1 MAGNFDQRPPSV
13 NEARMHPLSLPR
25 LSTFGALFAAVTF
38 TACARP
44 GAAPT
49 EAVPVASGPSGRF
62 PPGWTLLDDVQA
74 VAAPD
79 AVVASVH
86 PRASEI
92 GAAILRRGGNAV
104 DAAVAVGF
112 ALAVVHPSAGNIGGG
127 GFMVIRLPDGS
138 VHTLD
143 YREAAP
149 AGAARDMYLDS
160 LGQLTARS
168 VTGHLAAGVPGSVAG
183 LAEAQRRF
191 GRLPLSEVIE
201 PAIRLARDGI
211 ALDESRSRSLAYAAQ
226 RLAQFAGSRRQF
238 LLPDGSAPPVGT
250 LFVQPDLARTL
261 QAVADSGPRVF
272 YEGYVADLV
281 VEEMARGGGLISKED
296 LAAYRPIWREPV
308 TSTYRGYTVY
318 SMPPSSSGG
327 VTMTEI
333 LNILEGYDSLPA
345 FGTAGQVHLVAEAM
359 RRAFTDRNY
368 FLGDPA
374 YVEMPLDRLLSKSYA
389 SEQRA
394 TIDPSRATPSA
405 RLVPGMAEGD
415 HTTHYSVV
423 DADGGAVS
431 VTTTIN
437 SGYGSAVTVEGAGF
451 LLNNEMDDFTGAPG
465 QPNQYGLIQGEA
477 NAIQPGKRMLSAMT
491 PSIVLDPDGTL
502 LMILGSPGGPTII
515 TTVMQV
521 ISNVV
526 DHGMTLPEAV
536 AAPRIHHQAL
546 PDQIYYERGGLRAE
560 VVAQLERMG
569 HTVRRRGGYSG
580 EVAGIMRTE
589 SGWVG
594 VADPRSGGGSAGF

>member
-1 MAGNFDQRPPSV
+1 VGNFDPEPSSV
-13 NEARMHPLSLPR
+13 NEACMHRLHLPR
-25 LSTFGALFAAVTF
+25 FSAAVALLAAVIV

-44 GAAPT
+44 GAVPTAAAPVT
-49 EAVPVASGPSGRF
+49 PEAAGRF
-62 PPGWTLLDDVQA
+62 PPGWTLLDDVQPVTA
-74 VAAPD
+74 PHAA
-79 AVVASVH
+79 VASVH

-127 GFMVIRLPDGS
+127 GFMVIRLADGS
-138 VHTLD
+138 VYTLD

-149 AGAARDMYLDS
+149 ARATRDMYLDS
-160 LGQLTARS
+160 LGHLTDRS

-191 GRLPLSEVIE
+191 GRLSLAEVVE
-201 PAIRLARDGI
+201 PAIRLARDGF
-211 ALDESRSRSLAYAAQ
+211 ALDESRSRSLGYAVQ
-226 RLAQFAGSRRQF
+226 RLARFEGSRRQF
-238 LLPDGSAPPVGT
+238 LLADGSAPSVGT

-272 YEGYVADLV
+272 YEGYVADLIV
-281 VEEMARGGGLISKED
+281 AEMARGGGIMSKDD
-296 LAAYRPIWREPV
+296 LAAYRAIWREPV
-308 TSTYRGYTVY
+308 TSAYRGYTIY

-333 LNILEGYDSLPA
+333 LNMLEGVDPLPD
-345 FGTAGQVHLVAEAM
+345 FGSAGQVHLMAEAM
-359 RRAFTDRNY
+359 RRAFTDRNH

-374 YVEMPLDRLLSKSYA
+374 YVRMPLDLLLSKSYA
-389 SEQRA
+389 SAQRA
-394 TIDPSRATPSA
+394 TIDPARATPSA
-405 RLVPGMAEGD
+405 QLVPGRKEGD

-423 DADGGAVS
+423 DAEGAAVS

-437 SGYGSAVTVEGAGF
+437 SGYGCAVTVEGAGF

-465 QPNQYGLIQGEA
+465 QPNQYGLVQGEA

-491 PSIVLDPDGTL
+491 PSIVLDPDGRL
-502 LMILGSPGGPTII
+502 LMVVGTPGGPTII
-515 TTVMQV
+515 TTVTQV
-521 ISNVV
+521 ISNVI
-526 DHGMTLPEAV
+526 DHGMTLAEAV

-546 PDQIYYERGGLRAE
+546 PDQIYFERGGLRPE
-560 VVAQLERMG
+560 VVAQLESMG
-569 HTVRRRGGYSG
+569 HTLRRRGGYSG
-580 EVAGIMRTE
+580 EVAGIMRVET
-589 SGWVG
+589 GWVG
-594 VADPRSGGGSAGF
+594 VADPRSGGGAAGY

>member
-1 MAGNFDQRPPSV
+1 MHRRP
-13 NEARMHPLSLPR
+13 LPR
-25 LSTFGALFAAVTF
+25 FALSVAPVAAAIV

-44 GAAPT
+44 AVVPTAAAPVT
-49 EAVPVASGPSGRF
+49 SEASGRF
-62 PPGWTLLDDVQA
+62 PPGWTLLDEVRPVMA
-74 VAAPD
+74 PHAA
-79 AVVASVH
+79 VASVH
-86 PRASEI
+86 PRASEV

-127 GFMVIRLPDGS
+127 GFMVIRLADGS
-138 VHTLD
+138 VYTLD

-149 AGAARDMYLDS
+149 AGATRDMYLDS
-160 LGQLTARS
+160 LGQLTERS

-191 GRLPLSEVIE
+191 GRLPLADVIE
-201 PAIRLARDGI
+201 PAIRLARDGF
-211 ALDESRSRSLAYAAQ
+211 ALDESRSRSLGYAAE

-238 LLPDGSAPPVGT
+238 LLADGTAPPVGT
-250 LFVQPDLARTL
+250 LFVQPDLAHTL

-281 VEEMARGGGLISKED
+281 VAEMQRGGGIISKED
-296 LAAYRPIWREPV
+296 LAAYHAIWREPV
-308 TSTYRGYTVY
+308 TSSYRGYTIY

-333 LNILEGYDSLPA
+333 LNILEGVDPLPD
-345 FGTAGQVHLVAEAM
+345 FGSAGHVHLVAEAM
-359 RRAFTDRNY
+359 RRAFTDRNH

-374 YVEMPLDRLLSKSYA
+374 YVEMPLDLLLSKAYA
-389 SEQRA
+389 SAQRA
-394 TIDPSRATPSA
+394 TIDPAKATPSA
-405 RLVPGMAEGD
+405 RLVPGIREGD

-423 DADGGAVS
+423 DAEGAAVS

-465 QPNQYGLIQGEA
+465 QPNQYGLVQGEA

-491 PSIVLDPDGTL
+491 PSIVLDPDGQL
-502 LMILGSPGGPTII
+502 LMVVGTPGGPTII
-515 TTVMQV
+515 TTVTQV
-521 ISNVV
+521 ISNVI

-546 PDQIYYERGGLRAE
+546 PDQIYFERGGLRPE

-569 HTVRRRGGYSG
+569 HTLRRRGGYSG
-580 EVAGIMRTE
+580 EVAGIMRTS
-589 SGWVG
+589 SGWIG
-594 VADPRSGGGSAGF
+594 VADPRSGGGAAGY